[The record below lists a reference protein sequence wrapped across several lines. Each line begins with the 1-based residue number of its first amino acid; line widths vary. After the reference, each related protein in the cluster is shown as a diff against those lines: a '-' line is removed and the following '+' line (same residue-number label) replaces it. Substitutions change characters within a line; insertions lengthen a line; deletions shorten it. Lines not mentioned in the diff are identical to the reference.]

1 MKRNE
6 KRGIIISVIMSVMGV
21 IGIIYTALINVTVE
35 EAQYMYSTGT
45 MLVVL
50 GVVLLLYF
58 IKLSKNKMKSEEQEN
73 IYMDERINQNKER
86 ASAITFKIILGIS
99 LIMDFVTTFFLRE
112 YEEFAN
118 ILGQFVSGSII
129 LYFIVYA
136 IVSKR
141 N

>member
-21 IGIIYTALINVTVE
+21 IGIIYTTLINVAVE
-35 EAQYMYSTGT
+35 EAQYMYGTGT
-45 MLVVL
+45 MMVVL

-58 IKLSKNKMKSEEQEN
+58 IKLSKNKVKSEEQEN

-86 ASAITFKIILGIS
+86 SFAITFKIILGIS

-112 YEEFAN
+112 YKELAN